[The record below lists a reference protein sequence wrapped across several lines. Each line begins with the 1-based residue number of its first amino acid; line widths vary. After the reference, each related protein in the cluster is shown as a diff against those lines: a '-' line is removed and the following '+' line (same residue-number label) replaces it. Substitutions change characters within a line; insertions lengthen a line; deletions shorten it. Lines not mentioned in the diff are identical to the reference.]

1 MLYVVRFLILP
12 LILVTASSVVNASE
26 QPNYFGVINQRSIAL
41 TAKYWNPILNYVS
54 QKSGV
59 PLKLRMGKTA
69 PQTTAMTV
77 RGEHAFVY
85 TNHMFTEERDKVGY
99 QVILRM
105 QTPSINAI
113 IIVRDDSPIKSLQE
127 LKEQQV
133 AFPHSNAFVGY
144 WVPMDHLIRSD
155 ISVKPTYAGNQ
166 EGAMAQV
173 HHGKVVAAA
182 VNKQVL
188 ERYARREN
196 FKYRGLWRSEPFLSI
211 PIMAHPDLKQYKV
224 KAVRKAFIDMKKDP
238 AGQKILKAS
247 AAILKHKNPLEFIYA
262 DDDDYSNY
270 RNFYRNT
277 VVKKQQ

>member
-1 MLYVVRFLILP
+1 MRTCLLFLFTTL
-12 LILVTASSVVNASE
+12 TSVVNAAE
-26 QPNYFGVINQRSIAL
+26 QSNYFGVINQRSIAL

-69 PQTTAMTV
+69 PKTTAMTV

-85 TNHMFTEERDKVGY
+85 TNHMFTEERDKLGY
-99 QVILRM
+99 RVILRM

-113 IIVRDDSPIKSLQE
+113 IIVRDDSAIKSLAE
-127 LKEQQV
+127 LNQQQV

-144 WVPMDHLIRSD
+144 WVPMDHLMRSG
-155 ISVKPTYAGNQ
+155 ITVQPSYAGNQ

-173 HHGKVVAAA
+173 HHGKAVAAA

-188 ERYARREN
+188 ERYASREN
-196 FKYRGLWRSEPFLSI
+196 FSYRGLWTSEPYLSI
-211 PIMAHPDLKQYKV
+211 PIMAHPALQQDKV
-224 KAVRKAFIDMKKDP
+224 EAVRKAFIDMKNDVL
-238 AGQKILKAS
+238 GQKILKAS
-247 AAILKHKNPLEFIYA
+247 AAVIKSRKPLEFIYA
-262 DDDDYSNY
+262 DDKDYSNY

-277 VVKKQQ
+277 IVNK